1 MNEALT
7 HRCKSCEN
15 TFTGNYCN
23 HCGEKVLVTSD
34 QSFKSVVNSILLTI
48 TFVDTR
54 FIKTLWMV
62 LTTPGT
68 LSRDFSHGK
77 RIKRLSPMSLFF
89 LLNLVYFFFPL
100 IQLFNASLHTQL
112 LSPLSVFY
120 INLITHKIVT
130 LGLDL
135 NSFTLIYNQKTT
147 SLAKLMVVV
156 FVVISSLPL
165 NILYWKKNKYFIDHV
180 TYAVELA
187 CFNLFAN
194 AILLTVIVR
203 LFGLGHY
210 LNEITLTVIFII
222 TNLYFILRSGLTFY
236 QEKGIRLVFKSL
248 ILIVFLKLAL
258 EGYRMVLFF
267 VTMWML

>member
-120 INLITHKIVT
+120 INLITPHCQRATVFKIVV
-130 LGLDL
+130 
-135 NSFTLIYNQKTT
+135 NP
-147 SLAKLMVVV
+147 ALM
-156 FVVISSLPL
+156 F
-165 NILYWKKNKYFIDHV
+165 
-180 TYAVELA
+180 
-187 CFNLFAN
+187 
-194 AILLTVIVR
+194 
-203 LFGLGHY
+203 
-210 LNEITLTVIFII
+210 
-222 TNLYFILRSGLTFY
+222 SGP
-236 QEKGIRLVFKSL
+236 GV
-248 ILIVFLKLAL
+248 
-258 EGYRMVLFF
+258 
-267 VTMWML
+267 